1 MANVMCLSLGKKKNQ
16 QCQTGEAATSV
27 ERAKGLFTTPR
38 KCSAMA
44 SSSTKAAFSA
54 VSTAGKWTHSPFNGH
69 NFQRGSWR
77 GGSQDR
83 TWSGG
88 GDWCWHLSEWWAVFV
103 FTLGCCPRRA
113 GGRLVPAPQ
122 PLFQMSPRMIW
133 GDQQSRKTQV
143 CVSPHKGSVFLSW
156 GVGGGKR
163 VPSGLAFPFS
173 NSSLQKCHANYR
185 PNSWYADAKTRL
197 WSTRCWM
204 QQHET
209 GQNRVSCRSA
219 CEEFRA
225 SQQLTLDVQI
235 FNEQV
240 AS

>member
-1 MANVMCLSLGKKKNQ
+1 
-16 QCQTGEAATSV
+16 
-27 ERAKGLFTTPR
+27 
-38 KCSAMA
+38 MA

-54 VSTAGKWTHSPFNGH
+54 VSTAGKWTRSPLNGH

-83 TWSGG
+83 TWQDGLGG
-88 GDWCWHLSEWWAVFV
+88 GGTGADICLTGGPSLSSHWVV
-103 FTLGCCPRRA
+103 VRA
-113 GGRLVPAPQ
+113 GRVGGWSVLLNPFFKCHRGWSEETSGAA
-122 PLFQMSPRMIW
+122 
-133 GDQQSRKTQV
+133 K
-143 CVSPHKGSVFLSW
+143 HKFVYVLTKAAFFLAGGW
-156 GVGGGKR
+156 GGKR

-185 PNSWYADAKTRL
+185 PNSLYADATTRL

-209 GQNRVSCRSA
+209 GQNLVSCRSA
-219 CEEFRA
+219 CEQFPA
-225 SQQLTLDVQI
+225 SQQLTLDVQV